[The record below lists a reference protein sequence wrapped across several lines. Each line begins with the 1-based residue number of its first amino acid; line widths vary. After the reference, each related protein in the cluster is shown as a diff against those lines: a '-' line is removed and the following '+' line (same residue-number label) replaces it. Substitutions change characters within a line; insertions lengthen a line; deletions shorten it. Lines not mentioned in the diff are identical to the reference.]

1 MYYYNNGAFY
11 KRILDYQ
18 KTYIAPT
25 LYELTSGK
33 LPDGTKLQW
42 MYLKDFIEQNKE
54 NINDIDEYINQH
66 MVKVS

>member
-1 MYYYNNGAFY
+1 MADAKRKYNARSISNVCTG
-11 KRILDYQ
+11 KG
-18 KTYIAPT
+18 K
-25 LYELTSGK
+25 TSGK